1 MKAIERTHAHDRHP
15 TASLAGEVERLRA
28 QNAML
33 LAALASAN
41 AAMSAAPSWHEMHRT
56 AQKMLRTALNEA
68 GTGSRPH
75 LPQRRLA

>member
-1 MKAIERTHAHDRHP
+1 MKTIERTRAHDRHP
-15 TASLAGEVERLRA
+15 TDSVGEVERLRA

-33 LAALASAN
+33 LAAIASAN
-41 AAMSAAPSWHEMHRT
+41 AAMAAAPSWHEMHRT

-68 GTGSRPH
+68 ATGSRPQ